1 MIRFD
6 FREGSGIALG
16 SDCFRFAERVRD
28 KHRSPVFRHI
38 HTDEPKTIPDRE
50 IEALLAKPNS
60 DIRFLSPAEV
70 IEAEQTGKSP
80 KGPVVVF
87 LDDIK
92 SDWERKRAEKYE
104 KYARGWDR
112 AGRPSLSDA
121 KLGPVIATVA
131 REEGD
136 DDPPSPRNLRRY
148 LRTWVARGCT
158 LEGLLTRSHLRGAK
172 CMLPVTA
179 REIALDVIWNEY
191 LTLQQPAVTDC
202 HETVKTRIEEANKK
216 LAPGALA
223 LPVPSVRQFYREIE
237 KIDKF
242 TVMSLREGPRAALLK
257 FGPRY
262 AGVTVSKHNERWEL
276 DSTVADLMVIDGKT
290 GVAIGR
296 PTITVAIDCYSR
308 TIVGFYIGWEAES
321 FTTFVA
327 TMRSALQP
335 KLYARDSYPE
345 IQHNWHNLGVPE
357 VIAVDNH
364 SGYVSEECR
373 AACAALGID
382 LQYTPVLK
390 PWYRPII
397 ERFFNTL
404 THKVF
409 QRVPGT
415 TFSNIFERNEETPPE
430 TIAVATLDELRMV
443 ITRWIVD
450 EYHYT
455 RHRGINTVPALLLE
469 ESMRLHATAPPP
481 SSDRMDVALAE
492 VVERVPQHYGIEWN
506 GLIYNSPSVANVR
519 IAPCSSRKVRIAVN
533 PNDISYI
540 RMHDPEQGWLRIP
553 LVKPQLAPGQT
564 LSFGQH
570 SLIKQLLETRT
581 EEFVGNDSYQ
591 AAHDY
596 VARYVEGKRTSGK
609 MADRRRAA
617 RHQFT
622 SGPRTAKASAPPNEQ
637 GSRKIVTDDIFGEPG
652 EPLAAPVE
660 APPAAPQVPD
670 NPGTAAGA
678 LGEVKTSTGPDSTH
692 HQDSTKPVPPSE
704 PDRSNVPATTGGS
717 VFVAADGSIDLK
729 AAAAKLG
736 ITTHKG

>member
-6 FREGSGIALG
+6 FREGSGIAIG
-16 SDCFRFAERVRD
+16 ADCYRFAERVRD

-38 HTDEPKTIPDRE
+38 GTDAPRTIPDRE
-50 IEALLAKPNS
+50 IEAMLAEPNP

-70 IEAEQTGKSP
+70 AEAEQTGEAP

-92 SDWERKRAEKYE
+92 SDWERRHAERYE
-104 KYARGWDR
+104 KYVVGWDR
-112 AGRPSLSDA
+112 RGRPPLSDA
-121 KLGPVIATVA
+121 KLGPVIDAVS

-148 LRTWVARGCT
+148 IRPWVARGCT
-158 LEGLLTRSHLRGAK
+158 LEGLLTRVHLRGAK
-172 CMLPVTA
+172 CLLPATA
-179 REIALDVIWNEY
+179 REIALDVIWAEY
-191 LTLQQPAVTDC
+191 LTLEQPAVTDC
-202 HETVKTRIEEANKK
+202 YETVKKRIAAKNKK
-216 LAPGALA
+216 LAPGAPEI
-223 LPVPSVRQFYREIE
+223 PVPSLRQVYREIE

-262 AGVTVSKHNERWEL
+262 AGVTVSKHNARWEL
-276 DSTVADLMVIDGKT
+276 DSTVADLMLIDGKT
-290 GVAIGR
+290 GQAIGR
-296 PTITVAIDCYSR
+296 PTITVVIDCYTR
-308 TIVGFYIGWEAES
+308 TVVGFYVGWEAES

-327 TMRSALQP
+327 AMRNALQP
-335 KLYARDSYPE
+335 KLYVRDLYPD
-345 IQHNWHNLGVPE
+345 IQHKWHNLGTPE

-364 SGYVSEECR
+364 SAYVSEDCK
-373 AACAALGID
+373 AACAALGIN

-415 TFSNIFERNEETPPE
+415 TFSNIFERNDETPPE

-443 ITRWIVD
+443 VTRWIVD
-450 EYHYT
+450 EYHYA
-455 RHRGINTVPALLLE
+455 RHRGIKTAPALLLE

-481 SSDRMDVALAE
+481 SPERMDVALAE
-492 VVERVPQHYGIEWN
+492 IVERAPQHYGIEWN
-506 GLIYNSPSVANVR
+506 GLLYNSPAVANVR
-519 IAPCSSRKVRIAVN
+519 IAPGASRKVRIAVN

-540 RMHDPEQGWLRIP
+540 RMHDPERGWLRIP
-553 LVKPQLAPGQT
+553 LVKPRLAPGQT

-581 EEFVGNDSYQ
+581 DEFLGNDSYQ

-596 VARYVEGKRTSGK
+596 VARFVEGKRTSGK
-609 MADRRRAA
+609 MGDRRRAA
-617 RHQFT
+617 RHQFVA
-622 SGPRTAKASAPPNEQ
+622 GPREPEAPASADEQ
-637 GSRKIVTDDIFGEPG
+637 GSRRSVSDDIFGEPG
-652 EPLAAPVE
+652 EPLAPPMDNPPAVPPLEDPESAGAVPDHVE
-660 APPAAPQVPD
+660 AAADPEASEPGDYAQPVQPVQPDRPSAPAAAG
-670 NPGTAAGA
+670 GTI
-678 LGEVKTSTGPDSTH
+678 
-692 HQDSTKPVPPSE
+692 
-704 PDRSNVPATTGGS
+704 
-717 VFVAADGSIDLK
+717 FVAADGAVDLD

-736 ITTHKG
+736 INIHKG